1 MSYDIRMLLRKIFTV
16 LFRRK
21 CQMCLFYDGRF
32 GCDECFEC
40 EKSITAVNYERGIT

>member
-1 MSYDIRMLLRKIFTV
+1 MSYEMRMFLRGIFTT

-21 CQMCLFYDGRF
+21 CKRCLFYDGRF